1 MPQSPCSPRTGR
13 ILGRVPQDIL
23 CPFMYHSHV
32 PAPGHWSLSFW
43 RLSVLSTDV
52 QLNNLFLSVNLSAS
66 HSVWMCVCVLLLLLF
81 GLYSGTVLLQI
92 ESDFIGE
99 FKRIRGQQN
108 RPSQMA
114 TSSHL
119 TIVLCG
125 TCMPGKNWSQSKH
138 NMRGHLLWKHCIRMP
153 QPSRDYR

>member
-1 MPQSPCSPRTGR
+1 MQSKDRAYLGQSPTGHSVSFHVPLTCPSPRALISVVLKTF
-13 ILGRVPQDIL
+13 
-23 CPFMYHSHV
+23 CSK
-32 PAPGHWSLSFW
+32 HWC
-43 RLSVLSTDV
+43 STKSCFP
-52 QLNNLFLSVNLSAS
+52 LFLSVNLSAS